1 MVSRRALAVAE
12 SALATDA
19 ENGIYARVLASCVDH
34 LHDQM
39 GVGENHYKENVCDS
53 EMTEEQVSLKALMGV
68 LGPAVSKVVGG
79 TIVNYQNHLAENK
92 KALDTINDN
101 VVKKLRN
108 KINELQN
115 EIDCQYANDTVNAYQ
130 QAEVEDVKQSYQAQ
144 ATMLENT
151 IKNLKLELKEK
162 DVKLDAVDSLMR
174 RKCNELESD
183 LENAREEIAD
193 LEEYKSK
200 YQAAMKEVRELHAI
214 IKDLR
219 GNIRIFTRIRPILG
233 SNHQSVIQY
242 DEDESSLRIYSEKHS
257 KWFPFKFDRVFGES
271 SSQETVYM
279 EAKSLI
285 HSIMDGSR
293 VCIFAYGQTGSGKTH
308 TMSYLNRRS
317 LEDLFQIRQ
326 HYYSNG
332 IESCSF
338 KVQLLEVYNEQI
350 YDLLSSDPQKSSLKI
365 QATRGSGCNVP
376 DATHVNV
383 CGAEDVYHVLEI
395 GSKNRSIGATQMNSR
410 SSRSHQILTIMMT
423 VYDTHTDTV
432 KHTGILHLV
441 DLAGSERLD
450 KSNAQGERLTETRH
464 INTSLSALCHVMKAL
479 AEKRSH
485 IPFRD
490 SKLTQLL
497 RDSLSGESKSMM
509 FMHVAPEEGCM
520 LETLSTLQF
529 GNSVTEITLK

>member
-1 MVSRRALAVAE
+1 MVAE
-12 SALATDA
+12 NARAADA
-19 ENGIYARVLASCVDH
+19 EDGMYAKVLASCVDH

-39 GVGENHYKENVCDS
+39 GVRERQWKENICDS
-53 EMTEEQVSLKALMGV
+53 DIANEQVSLKALMAV
-68 LGPAVSKVVGG
+68 LGPALSQAVGG
-79 TIVNYQNHLAENK
+79 IIVNYEKQLAENK
-92 KALDTINDN
+92 KSFDHIRDN
-101 VVKKLRN
+101 VVKSLRS
-108 KINELQN
+108 KIDELQN
-115 EIDCQYANDTVNAYQ
+115 ELDCHYANDTVTAIQ
-130 QAEVEDVKQSYQAQ
+130 QAEVQGIKQSYQDQ
-144 ATMLENT
+144 ISMLEKT
-151 IKNLKLELKEK
+151 IKELKFEMQEK
-162 DVKLDAVDSLMR
+162 DVKLGTVDSLMR
-174 RKCNELESD
+174 RKCNELESE
-183 LENAREEIAD
+183 LENAREELAD
-193 LEEYKSK
+193 LEVYKSK
-200 YQAAMKEVRELHAI
+200 YKTAMKEVRELHGI

-219 GNIRIFTRIRPILG
+219 GNIRIFTRIRPTLG
-233 SNHQSVIQY
+233 SDHESVIQC
-242 DEDESSLRIYSEKHS
+242 DEDESSLQIYSEKHS

-271 SSQETVYM
+271 SSQEAVYM

-285 HSIMDGSR
+285 LSVMDGSR

-326 HYYSNG
+326 QYFAEG
-332 IESCSF
+332 TESCTF

-350 YDLLSSDPQKSSLKI
+350 YDLLSQDPQKPSLKI
-365 QATRGSGCNVP
+365 QATRDSGCNVP
-376 DATHVNV
+376 DATQVHVCSV
-383 CGAEDVYHVLEI
+383 EDVHHVLEV

-410 SSRSHQILTIMMT
+410 SSRSHQILTIMVT
-423 VYDTHTDTV
+423 VHDTGTNAV
-432 KHTGILHLV
+432 KHTGILHLI
-441 DLAGSERLD
+441 DLAGSERLG